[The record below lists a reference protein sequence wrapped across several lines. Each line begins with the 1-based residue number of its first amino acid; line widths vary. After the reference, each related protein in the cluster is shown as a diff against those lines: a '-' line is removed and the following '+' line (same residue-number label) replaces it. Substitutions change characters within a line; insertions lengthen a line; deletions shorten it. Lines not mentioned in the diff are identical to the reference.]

1 MSVFEKQ
8 ISRIKAKLVLAREAD
23 SEHKT
28 FGASD
33 HQYILHTPLKPEQVA
48 AFELAQEIML
58 PACYKA
64 FLTAIGNG
72 GPSYMDS
79 AAGPFYGIYPMEE
92 NTDEFI
98 GAPSD
103 YLQQAVNIYPGMPAA
118 YWETLKHDLLVDN
131 LADDVYTAALG
142 RVFAGILPIGSQ
154 GCSYYHGLLLNGPHA
169 GRVVNI
175 DLDLAQPV
183 FSFADNF
190 LDWYEGWL
198 DEVISGDLTADTAPW
213 YGYRRS
219 GSMAVLLEQYQSS
232 TDPVFKTE
240 CLNGIVAKAV
250 LGSVTT
256 GQLEIAL
263 QQADQA
269 THLQWLQILT
279 KFDYNRAKPYLLA
292 SWEEHFQDIVK
303 FIYWYAKNRCA
314 EWCALVTTQL
324 PMVQDGETFRFCT
337 YLLTESQYPFGPLVA
352 PFVNHALADIRVT
365 ALYTLGKLED
375 KSAYLS
381 AFISGLKDES
391 EDVIR
396 TALQALSGVKDPQ
409 LLPIYKHLASKP
421 HSADSYIL
429 SNLKRRLEEY
439 PLTLQQLQQMP

>member
-1 MSVFEKQ
+1 MSVFKEQ
-8 ISRIKAKLVLAREAD
+8 ISRIIAKLVLARDAD

-33 HQYILHTPLKPEQVA
+33 HQYILYTPLQPEQVA
-48 AFELAQEIML
+48 AFELTRGIEL

-64 FLTAIGNG
+64 FLTTIGNG

-79 AAGPFYGIYPMEE
+79 AAGPFYGIYPMGE
-92 NTDEFI
+92 NTDEFA

-103 YLQQAVNIYPGMPAA
+103 YLQQPVNIYSGMTAA
-118 YWETLKHDLLVDN
+118 HWESLKHDLLADD
-131 LADDVYTAALG
+131 LSDDVYTATLG

-154 GCSYYHGLLLNGPHA
+154 GCSYYHGLLLNGPYA

-198 DEVISGDLTADTAPW
+198 DEVISGDLIADTAPW
-213 YGYRRS
+213 YGYRRN

-232 TDPVFKTE
+232 ADPAFKAE
-240 CLNGIVAKAV
+240 CLDGIVAKTV
-250 LGSVTT
+250 LGAVTT
-256 GQLEIAL
+256 DQLETAL
-263 QQADQA
+263 QHADEA
-269 THLQWLQILT
+269 AHLQWLQILT
-279 KFDYNRAKPYLLA
+279 KFDYKRAKPYLLTA
-292 SWEEHFQDIVK
+292 WEDHFPDIIK
-303 FIYWYAKNRCA
+303 FIYWYAKDRCA

-337 YLLTESQYPFGPLVA
+337 YLLTESQYPFGPVIA
-352 PFVNHALADIRVT
+352 PFVHHTLADIRVT

-375 KSAYLS
+375 KDAYLS
-381 AFISGLKDES
+381 AFISGLNDES

-409 LLPIYKHLASKP
+409 LLPIYKHLASRS
-421 HSADSYIL
+421 HGADSYIL
-429 SNLKRRLEEY
+429 SNLKQRLEEY
-439 PLTLQQLQQMP
+439 RLTLQQLQQMP